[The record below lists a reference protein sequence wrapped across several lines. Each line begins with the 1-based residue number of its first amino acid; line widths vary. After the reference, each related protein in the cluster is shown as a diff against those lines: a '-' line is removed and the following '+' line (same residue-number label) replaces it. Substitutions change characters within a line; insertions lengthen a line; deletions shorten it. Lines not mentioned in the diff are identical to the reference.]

1 MAFGNKINQILDE
14 KSHITTTTTTTT
26 TENEPNKNIEITIK
40 KASFLSN
47 DIRNEDEDDCGT
59 CELLGVNEKKNQM
72 FQMISNN
79 NNNNNSNS
87 NSSNKNIKLNSENKN
102 NQEEEEN
109 SKYWEPMPPPPTTIE
124 LGNSGW
130 TLLHTIAAYYPEKP
144 SEKKKQDVK
153 EFLQSFSKVYPCNVC
168 AKDFREIMKETPP
181 TLDSQH
187 DFALWL
193 CNAHNNVNSQLGKP
207 TFDCNLINKRW
218 KINNNNEFH

>member
-14 KSHITTTTTTTT
+14 KSHITNTTV
-26 TENEPNKNIEITIK
+26 NDQNKNKKEEIIRK
-40 KASFLSN
+40 PSFLSK
-47 DIRNEDEDDCGT
+47 DITNEDEDDCGT

-72 FQMISNN
+72 FQMISINN
-79 NNNNNSNS
+79 NNNN
-87 NSSNKNIKLNSENKN
+87 KEENIKLNGNKG
-102 NQEEEEN
+102 EEEEDT
-109 SKYWEPMPPPPTTIE
+109 KYWEPIPSPPTTIE

-181 TLDSQH
+181 TLDSQN

-193 CNAHNNVNSQLGKP
+193 CNAHNNVNLQLGKP

-218 KINNNNEFH
+218 KINNNKEFH

>member
-14 KSHITTTTTTTT
+14 KSHITTTTPTT
-26 TENEPNKNIEITIK
+26 TENENKNKNKNVEVTTIK
-40 KASFLSN
+40 KASFLSK
-47 DIRNEDEDDCGT
+47 DITNEDEDDCGN
-59 CELLGVNEKKNQM
+59 CELLGVTEKKNQM

-79 NNNNNSNS
+79 NNGNNNGNNNNNNNSN
-87 NSSNKNIKLNSENKN
+87 NKN
-102 NQEEEEN
+102 NEEEED
-109 SKYWEPMPPPPTTIE
+109 SKYWEPMPSPPTTIE

-144 SEKKKQDVK
+144 SEKKKQDIK

-181 TLDSQH
+181 TLDSQN

-193 CNAHNNVNSQLGKP
+193 CNAHNNVNLQLGKP

-218 KINNNNEFH
+218 KINNNDEFH